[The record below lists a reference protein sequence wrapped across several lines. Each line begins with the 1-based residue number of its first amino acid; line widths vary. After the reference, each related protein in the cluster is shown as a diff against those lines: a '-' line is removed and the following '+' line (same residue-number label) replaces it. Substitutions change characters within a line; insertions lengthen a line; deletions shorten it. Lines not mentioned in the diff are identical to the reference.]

1 MNLEDVRLTLA
12 NQLPA
17 LDVMAGILALKE
29 ETKLKV
35 VILLWCWWEA
45 RNKSNQGGGRR
56 STEEICNS
64 IVYHYANMEKL
75 KLSPLLRPSHQNQK

>member
-12 NQLPA
+12 NQLSA
-17 LDVMAGILALKE
+17 LDVMDGILALKE

-35 VILLWCWWEA
+35 IIQSWCWWEA
-45 RNKSNQGGGRR
+45 RNKLNQGGGRR

-64 IVYHYANMEKL
+64 IVYHYANMEKM
-75 KLSPLLRPSHQNQK
+75 KLSPLFRPSHHNQK